1 VELHRQYSQVDSVL
15 ANLALVAILGTSS
28 ILNQDAN
35 PERPG
40 YRCGEVRDDCGER
53 DRWPVRRSLRSVRLV
68 RRARC
73 RRFFKT
79 RCRSAFLPTLIP
91 NPDKRPDT
99 MRSHGM
105 TSEPRG
111 TQDSAR
117 CAVFGGRFAH
127 SRAPQDT
134 ARR

>member
-53 DRWPVRRSLRSVRLV
+53 DRWPVRRVNPGQGISSECHEPQACAGVCQSGCAARWLRCAVLAPSPIDGLG
-68 RRARC
+68 RARC
-73 RRFFKT
+73 APCTWSEEPASVDFSKPAVDRHSYRR
-79 RCRSAFLPTLIP
+79 
-91 NPDKRPDT
+91 
-99 MRSHGM
+99 
-105 TSEPRG
+105 
-111 TQDSAR
+111 
-117 CAVFGGRFAH
+117 
-127 SRAPQDT
+127 
-134 ARR
+134 